1 MLSLYETNAQMRQKT
16 SPKKM
21 TVHQK
26 SNEWLFVGGL
36 AC

>member
-1 MLSLYETNAQMRQKT
+1 MRQKT

-26 SNEWLFVGGL
+26 SNEWLFVGAL
-36 AC
+36 DCEMENNSFSS